1 MVQVDLIT
9 GFLGSGKTTFIQKYA
24 SWLMKQGQKVGIIE
38 NDYGSVN
45 VDMMLLQNL
54 EKAGASTEM
63 VIASDLDCYRR
74 RFRTKL
80 IAMAM
85 EGLDRVIVEP
95 SGIYDVD
102 EFFDALYEDPIS
114 SLCKAG
120 SVISIVDAGMDIP
133 LGKNADYLL
142 TSQLS
147 DAGIV
152 LFSHMGDSAD
162 MTDQADERIAYINR
176 ILKQFGCRRVFEETF
191 DPERQAFGEDIL
203 AKDWNLLDGADFEKI
218 RDAGFQEYE
227 HIKLQ
232 VESRNGFSSLYYMNL
247 NKSREQLTEAAEDLM
262 KTGGKTPG
270 GTRIFRI
277 KGFFQEN
284 GVWYELNAT
293 HNARK
298 IRRIDEGQDVLIV
311 IGESVNPD
319 QVDRILGARHI

>member
-176 ILKQFGCRRVFEETF
+176 ILKQFG
-191 DPERQAFGEDIL
+191 
-203 AKDWNLLDGADFEKI
+203 
-218 RDAGFQEYE
+218 
-227 HIKLQ
+227 
-232 VESRNGFSSLYYMNL
+232 
-247 NKSREQLTEAAEDLM
+247 
-262 KTGGKTPG
+262 
-270 GTRIFRI
+270 
-277 KGFFQEN
+277 
-284 GVWYELNAT
+284 
-293 HNARK
+293 
-298 IRRIDEGQDVLIV
+298 
-311 IGESVNPD
+311 
-319 QVDRILGARHI
+319 